1 MTARLVSRLGRLQTL
16 WASTFDATALVT
28 HTPRVSDGAGGYTD
42 GTSTTAT
49 YACRVQPGLITPQ
62 ERLAGG
68 TVQALVYWDVQLPAT
83 AVVSAQDTITVAG
96 TVYQVQGVTTGRS
109 LNYGLTAR
117 CLAVEGAP

>member
-16 WASTFDATALVT
+16 WESTLDATALVT

-42 GTSTTAT
+42 GTPTTAEF
-49 YACRVQPGLITPQ
+49 ACRVQPGLTTPQ

-68 TVQALVYWDVQLPAT
+68 GVEALVYWDVQLPAT
-83 AVVSAQDTITVAG
+83 AVVSARDTITVDG
-96 TVYQVQGVTTGRS
+96 TVYQVQGVTMGRS

-117 CLAVEGAP
+117 CVAVEVAA

>member
-1 MTARLVSRLGRLQTL
+1 MS
-16 WASTFDATALVT
+16 TALTAQLPRKRARWLASLDQIGTVT

-42 GTSTTAT
+42 GTPTTAT
-49 YACRVQPGLITPQ
+49 YACRVQPELTTPQ

-68 TVQALVYWDVQLPAT
+68 TVQALVYWDVHLPYT

-117 CLAVEGAP
+117 CVAVEGAP